1 MGSTVL
7 MLSVAGAKGLRQ
19 PAALCPM
26 CFPLCWLASMAE
38 FTVALSLT
46 VMRGVSNSHRFH

>member
-7 MLSVAGAKGLRQ
+7 MLYLAGAKGLRQ
-19 PAALCPM
+19 PAALCLT
-26 CFPLCWLASMAE
+26 CFPLCRLAFMAE

-46 VMRGVSNSHRFH
+46 VIRSVSNSHRFH